1 MREFNEMSE
10 RLLVTVGDRRR
21 MRIDLLRAGADPA
34 DADDD
39 VAEDELA
46 AWRERLGRN

>member
-1 MREFNEMSE
+1 MDLACRNFGRES
-10 RLLVTVGDRRR
+10 R
-21 MRIDLLRAGADPA
+21 MRIVLLRAGVDAA